1 MHLVLVARRE
11 EVLKELAEELHT
23 RHGTKC
29 ELVVGDLSKSDQAER
44 LIGRVNEL
52 GLSIELLVNNA
63 GYGIVGTVEQV
74 DAERVMA
81 MLRLNVG
88 TLTELTYRI
97 LPDMLERG
105 HGAIINVASVAAF
118 QPVAYMPA
126 YAATKAYVLHFSEA
140 LWAEV
145 YDRGVTIMAL
155 CPGVTRTGFFD
166 VAGVPNWLK
175 KQRSQSPAQV
185 VKRAMK
191 AIEKRRQFVVPG
203 WNNYLLALATRF
215 APRRLV
221 VRESMKYFRPKHKKN
236 ANKPTDAEAPPSDD
250 HTPPV

>member
-11 EVLKELAEELHT
+11 TVLAELAEELHT

-29 ELVVGDLSKSDQAER
+29 ELIVGDLSEPDQAGR
-44 LIGRVNEL
+44 VIDRVNEL
-52 GLSIELLVNNA
+52 GVTIELLVNNA

-74 DAERVMA
+74 DAERVMS

-88 TLTELTYRI
+88 TLTELTYGI
-97 LPDMLERG
+97 LPGMVERG

-126 YAATKAYVLHFSEA
+126 YSATKAYVLHFSEA

-175 KQRSQSPAQV
+175 KQSSHTPAQV

-191 AIEKRRQFVVPG
+191 ALEKRRQFVVPG
-203 WNNYLLALATRF
+203 WSNYLRALATRL
-215 APRRLV
+215 APRRFV
-221 VRESMKYFRPKHKKN
+221 VRESMKYFRPKKKKN
-236 ANKPTDAEAPPSDD
+236 ATKSTDADAPPTGDD
-250 HTPPV
+250 APSV